1 MAARSSSPGLPGAR
15 SVAVIGA
22 GGVGGLLAGMLG
34 RAGVDVRLVT
44 RGAALAA
51 IRDHGLRLHGLDGD
65 HVVSIAHVSDDPAA
79 LGVVDC
85 VLVTVKTWQ
94 LAELGPRLAPLVGPR
109 TLVVPMQNGVEASE
123 LLGRALGDDRV
134 VGGVAHM
141 ISWAERPGEIRWMG
155 MQPALK
161 IGPRHADQAAD
172 LAACA
177 ETLRAGGLEVEV
189 TPDIERVRWAKF
201 LFISPYAAVGAVAG
215 TPLAT
220 LRREPATRARLEA
233 AMHEIAA
240 LAAARGVALPAT
252 VVADAMS
259 RIDAL
264 PGDARASMCRDI
276 MDGRPSELH
285 ELIGAVV
292 RLGRELHVAT
302 PVSAELYAQLAPL
315 EAKARGAS

>member
-1 MAARSSSPGLPGAR
+1 MSNPAPAR

-22 GGVGGLLAGMLG
+22 GGVGGLLAGLLG
-34 RAGVDVRLVT
+34 RAGVDVRMLA
-44 RGAALAA
+44 RGAALDA
-51 IRDHGLRLHGLDGD
+51 IRTRGLHLHGLDGD
-65 HVVSIAHVSDDPAA
+65 HEVPLARVADDPAA

-123 LLGRALGDDRV
+123 ILGRALGDDHV

-155 MQPALK
+155 MRPALK
-161 IGPRHADQAAD
+161 IGTRRPSQAAD
-172 LAACA
+172 LEACA
-177 ETLRAGGLEVEV
+177 ETLRTGGIDIEVCA
-189 TPDIERVRWAKF
+189 DIERVRWAKF
-201 LFISPYAAVGAVAG
+201 LFISPYAAVGAVLR

-220 LRREPATRARLEA
+220 LRRDPAARAQLEA
-233 AMHEIAA
+233 SMREVAA
-240 LAAARGVALPAT
+240 LATARGVALPAD
-252 VVADAMS
+252 VVDDALR

-264 PGDARASMCRDI
+264 PGDARASMHRDLV
-276 MDGRPSELH
+276 DGRPSELH

-292 RLGRELHVAT
+292 RLGREMHVPT

-315 EAKARGAS
+315 EAKARGK

>member
-1 MAARSSSPGLPGAR
+1 MSSHALAR

-34 RAGVDVRLVT
+34 RAGIDVRMLA
-44 RGAALAA
+44 RGAARDA
-51 IRDHGLRLHGLDGD
+51 IRAHGVRMHGLDGD
-65 HVVSIAHVSDDPAA
+65 HAVALTRVDDDPAA
-79 LGVVDC
+79 LGVVDL

-94 LAELGPRLAPLVGPR
+94 LAHLGPQLAPLVGPR

-123 LLGRALGDDRV
+123 ILGRALGDAHV

-161 IGPRHADQAAD
+161 LGPRSPDQRAD
-172 LAACA
+172 LEACA
-177 ETLRAGGLEVEV
+177 ETLRAGSIDVEV

-201 LFISPYAAVGAVAG
+201 LFISPYAAVGAVER

-220 LRREPATRARLEA
+220 LRRAPAARARLET
-233 AMHEIAA
+233 AMREIAA
-240 LAAARGVALPAT
+240 LAAARGVELPAD
-252 VVADAMS
+252 VVDEAM
-259 RIDAL
+259 RRVDAL
-264 PGDARASMCRDI
+264 PGDARASMHRDVVE
-276 MDGRPSELH
+276 GRPSELH

-292 RLGRELHVAT
+292 RLGRELGVAT

-315 EAKARGAS
+315 EAKARGEA